1 MEEGANKWHWERGK
15 MDFDK
20 EFKNEVYEKKKL
32 TYGHRAKT
40 GGGRRASYRGV
51 KTQYD
56 FLSRKERE
64 KLNSDVIVSNLND
77 IVLLKEEFDTLEQ
90 DRQRDLLIH
99 WRELYDNKY
108 IMDQMNIK
116 GSNTFHRYVK
126 ELDLPKK
133 ARGGNRYTKR
143 NGAAT
148 VKREKTPQI
157 SLQFEEPPKHS
168 ITDTIQTALSKM
180 ETVQQPIKSIL
191 QTVEGLHLEYNGIYD
206 AEQLS
211 KIFTKLQLIT
221 DGETCKFQLNIS
233 LSERKE

>member
-1 MEEGANKWHWERGK
+1 
-15 MDFDK
+15 MDFEK
-20 EFKNEVYEKKKL
+20 EFKNEIYEKKQL
-32 TYGHRAKT
+32 AYGNRAKT
-40 GGGRRASYRGV
+40 GSGSRASYRGV

-56 FLSRKERE
+56 FLTREERK

-77 IVLLKEEFDTLEQ
+77 IVLLKEEFDSLEMDKQ
-90 DRQRDLLIH
+90 KELLTH
-99 WRELYDNKY
+99 WRELYENKY
-108 IMDQMNIK
+108 IMDQMGVK
-116 GSNTFHRYVK
+116 GSNTYHKYIK
-126 ELDLPKK
+126 ELDIPKK
-133 ARGGNRYTKR
+133 ARGGAKNFKGRR
-143 NGAAT
+143 RGAAT
-148 VKREKTPQI
+148 VKQETAPQI
-157 SLQFEEPPKHS
+157 NLQFEEPQRHT

-180 ETVQQPIKSIL
+180 ESVQQPINSLL